1 MGYATPHSIMRFM
14 ERVNINLPLKK
25 KQRDKVI
32 NNYLKK
38 AYNNGTSI
46 NDIKDKQLKSYMIHK
61 LNSESHLIKAN
72 KITLYNDNLF
82 LFVNR
87 QCITI
92 LNIPN
97 EIINTEDNI
106 INTKNLKS
114 YVNKLNETK
123 NVKLF
128 LLKNSIR
135 LDSDLSYKK
144 IIIDDSKFTYT
155 TIINNFPT
163 NAINYIKN
171 DAKLR
176 KIIISTNKRRNK
188 NLQHRYYVIESLL
201 LMFPKKE
208 VIKILTLF
216 KNKKCGFVD
225 IINKKRITKKQIDI
239 CYKQLSILLGYKI
252 KPQFKDF
259 NVSDNVCGSLLY
271 EYIMLK
277 LDSQIKY
284 IKKLYKEK

>member
-97 EIINTEDNI
+97 EMINTEDNI

>member
-97 EIINTEDNI
+97 EMINTEDNI

-259 NVSDNVCGSLLY
+259 NVSDNACGSLLY

>member
-14 ERVNINLPLKK
+14 ERVNINLPRKK

-61 LNSESHLIKAN
+61 IKNDCHAIRAN
-72 KITLYNDNLF
+72 KITLYNNNLF
-82 LFVNR
+82 LFLNR

-92 LNIPN
+92 LNIPD
-97 EIINTEDNI
+97 EMSNTEDTI
-106 INTKNLKS
+106 ITIKNLKD
-114 YVNKLNETK
+114 YINKLHETK
-123 NVKLF
+123 KIKLF
-128 LLKNSIR
+128 LLKNSIK
-135 LDSDLSYKK
+135 LEPDTCYKK
-144 IIIDDSKFTYT
+144 IIIDDSNFTYT
-155 TIINNFPT
+155 NIINNFPT

-171 DAKLR
+171 DSNLR
-176 KIIISTNKRRNK
+176 KIIISTNKCRNK
-188 NLQHRYYVIESLL
+188 NLQYRYYVIESLL

-216 KNKKCGFVD
+216 KNKKYGFVD
-225 IINKKRITKKQIDI
+225 IINKKGITKKQIDT

-259 NVSDNVCGSLLY
+259 NVSDNTCGLLLY

>member
-1 MGYATPHSIMRFM
+1 
-14 ERVNINLPLKK
+14 
-25 KQRDKVI
+25 
-32 NNYLKK
+32 
-38 AYNNGTSI
+38 
-46 NDIKDKQLKSYMIHK
+46 MIHK
-61 LNSESHLIKAN
+61 LNSETHLIKAN
-72 KITLYNDNLF
+72 KITLYNNNLF

-92 LNIPN
+92 LNIPD
-97 EIINTEDNI
+97 EMINTEDNI

-114 YVNKLNETK
+114 YINKLNENK

-128 LLKNSIR
+128 LLRNSIR

-144 IIIDDSKFTYT
+144 IIIDNSKFTYT

-171 DAKLR
+171 DSQFR

-188 NLQHRYYVIESLL
+188 NLQYRYYVIESLL
-201 LMFPKKE
+201 LLFPKKE
-208 VIKILTLF
+208 IIKILTLF
-216 KNKKCGFVD
+216 KNKRCGFVD
-225 IINKKRITKKQIDI
+225 IINKKRITKRQIDV
-239 CYKQLSILLGYKI
+239 CYKQLSILLGHKI
-252 KPQFKDF
+252 KPQLEDF
-259 NVSDNVCGSLLY
+259 SVSDNTCGPLLY

-284 IKKLYKEK
+284 IKELHKEK